1 LNSSTSVN
9 SQGIEI
15 YDLFQDV
22 IFKIENNLFHNTKRV
37 GEKEKTMLEINNSP
51 GIIRNSTFHG
61 ALESIEGAI
70 EIKNNKS
77 NVLIE
82 NCYFTRNIR
91 KFGGAILYENAG
103 INYINNCTF
112 F

>member
-1 LNSSTSVN
+1 MSGGHCCIKIIQGLQFELNSSTSVN

-51 GIIRNSTFHG
+51 GCPSSYNPTV
-61 ALESIEGAI
+61 
-70 EIKNNKS
+70 K
-77 NVLIE
+77 
-82 NCYFTRNIR
+82 
-91 KFGGAILYENAG
+91 
-103 INYINNCTF
+103 
-112 F
+112 